1 MNIHVRLLQYASKT
15 FTYQVPDL
23 WQQDISR
30 GVLVQVPLGKRIV
43 PAVVESIARSSD
55 IYDFQLKPIDAIFPF
70 PKDPHYLSFIQKISD
85 YYQTDQLVFLRR
97 VQLFLTEQQEHEYA
111 PPKHQEEHQQQFLDA
126 VVFTDEQKT
135 VYEAMVP
142 AVREQ
147 KHETFVL
154 HGVTGSG
161 KTEVYKK
168 LTEQALEQGK
178 AVMLLFPEVTLAL
191 RFQKLF
197 ADSFTTIPVIGFHSA
212 STTKQKR
219 LLWQLLLE
227 QKPVII
233 IGVHLPVLLPVAH
246 LGLIIVDEEHD
257 HGYQEKKH
265 PKLHTRDMAILKASL
280 HGIPIVLGSAT
291 PSIQTLWNVGARGW
305 KLLAMTRRFAGTFP
319 RVRMV
324 SLKKGERR
332 KYGWLHN
339 ELYLALQDRLMRGE
353 QTIIFLNRR
362 GYSFFVQCPCSFV
375 FECHQ
380 CSVSL
385 TLHQDNFLICHY
397 CGHKEFLPSECPT
410 CKGGRDEFLKQGI
423 GTQQVVAMLQKLF
436 PDARIARADL
446 DTTSKKKSW
455 AHTVEDMYDK
465 KIDILVG
472 TQSITKGYHFPGVT
486 LVGVLW
492 ADLNLH
498 FPMYNAAETTL
509 QQLIQVAGRAGRQ
522 SNDSLV
528 VVQAFDTHAIF
539 DFIDETKYLK
549 FYEHEIARRADA
561 IYPPCGHIAQIEF
574 KAESQE
580 QILKEGLLVADVCN
594 KIIEKYGYRVQV
606 LGPAAS
612 LVHKVKKIYSQEL
625 FLKSS
630 SRQQL
635 IQIFKYVRQLPL
647 KSGIYFTIDP
657 VA

>member
-15 FTYQVPDL
+15 FTYQVPEI
-23 WQQDISR
+23 WQKDIAL

-43 PAVVESIARSSD
+43 PAVVEQVARPSET
-55 IYDFQLKPIDAIFPF
+55 YAFEVKPIAAIFPF
-70 PKDPHYLSFIQKISD
+70 PKDPYYVSFIQKISD

-97 VQLFLTEQQEHEYA
+97 VQLFLTEQEEHEYT
-111 PPKHQEEHQQQFLDA
+111 PQEDEHQLLDA
-126 VVFTDEQKT
+126 VVFTDEQQS
-135 VYEAMVP
+135 VYNTILP

-147 KHETFVL
+147 RHETFVL

-168 LTEQALEQGK
+168 LTERALELGK
-178 AVMLLFPEVTLAL
+178 AVVLLFPEVTLAL

-197 ADSFTTIPVIGFHSA
+197 ADSFTAIPVIGFHSA
-212 STTKQKR
+212 STAKQKR
-219 LLWQLLLE
+219 LLWQYLLE
-227 QKPVII
+227 QKPIII
-233 IGVHLPVLLPVAH
+233 IGVHLPILLPIAH
-246 LGLIIVDEEHD
+246 LGLVIVDEEHD

-280 HGIPIVLGSAT
+280 HGVPIVLGSAT
-291 PSIQTLWNVGARGW
+291 PSIQTLWNVTTRGW
-305 KLLAMTRRFAGTFP
+305 KLLQMTRRFAGSFP

-324 SLKKGERR
+324 SLKKGEKR
-332 KYGWLHN
+332 KYSWLHN
-339 ELYLALQDRLMRGE
+339 ELYFALQDRLSRGE
-353 QTIIFLNRR
+353 QAIIFLNRR

-385 TLHQDNFLICHY
+385 TLHQDGFLICHY
-397 CGHKEFLPSECPT
+397 CGYKEILAPECPA
-410 CKGGRDEFLKQGI
+410 CKGQGDDFLKQGI
-423 GTQQVVAMLQKLF
+423 GTQQVVCMLQKLF

-446 DTTSKKKSW
+446 DTTSRKKSW

-528 VVQAFDTHAIF
+528 VIQAFDNHAIF

-549 FYEHEIARRADA
+549 FYEYEIARRADA
-561 IYPPCGHIAQIEF
+561 AYPPSSHVAEIEI
-574 KAESQE
+574 KAENQQQLLQE
-580 QILKEGLLVADVCN
+580 GVFVADICKQIV
-594 KIIEKYGYRVQV
+594 KKYNHSVDV
-606 LGPAAS
+606 LGPVSS
-612 LVHKVKKIYSQEL
+612 LVFKVKKIYSQKIL
-625 FLKSS
+625 LKSS

-635 IQIFKYVRQLPL
+635 VHIFKHVRQLQL
-647 KSGIYFTIDP
+647 KSGIYFTVDP